1 MGLKNLIKIV
11 KCKIFICCK
20 SSCSIN
26 DTNGDGIPDTVKIE
40 YELDKETEEKMKEQ
54 REKYFKEVF

>member
-1 MGLKNLIKIV
+1 MSLKNLIKII
-11 KCKIFICCK
+11 KCKIFVCCK

-40 YELDKETEEKMKEQ
+40 YQLDEEKMKEQ
-54 REKYFKEVF
+54 REKYFKEDF